1 MCFLTESHT
10 LTCHG
15 SNHIHCDFQLY
26 DNDKELGCLLN
37 YLAFPYIQNTIG
49 QKYRKKGNQTESGK
63 ATRWVKVTLLH
74 GEKCL
79 KSSNILFLSL
89 SESQMFLKNQIILYW
104 QERLRYT
111 DWKWEGKV
119 TSKWQMCAPFKLK
132 NLGASVPLC
141 DVSCKYAWASNSGEW
156 DQKVL
161 TGWGAGPPGYPKA
174 GVWGTKAGSL
184 KEAVSREWAALG
196 IYCKRHI
203 VRFKRK
209 QKLAASSMFHK
220 PVGFYWCCFCFFF
233 F

>member
-104 QERLRYT
+104 QERLKYT
-111 DWKWEGKV
+111 DWKMPSTFLSPSLESLALW
-119 TSKWQMCAPFKLK
+119 CIHNA
-132 NLGASVPLC
+132 VPVFLVNIRC
-141 DVSCKYAWASNSGEW
+141 
-156 DQKVL
+156 
-161 TGWGAGPPGYPKA
+161 
-174 GVWGTKAGSL
+174 
-184 KEAVSREWAALG
+184 
-196 IYCKRHI
+196 
-203 VRFKRK
+203 
-209 QKLAASSMFHK
+209 
-220 PVGFYWCCFCFFF
+220 
-233 F
+233 